1 MRITCFTIFRIHK
14 HKIHFCIM
22 PLLNSLYCYILFLEI
37 SFAGYKEYMICLISL
52 HKFSDVLPA
61 FTFAIAIE
69 LFVIFE
75 GFV

>member
-1 MRITCFTIFRIHK
+1 
-14 HKIHFCIM
+14 M

-75 GFV
+75 GFA